1 MHHERLLRW
10 RLSCRRRGRDITL
23 GRLLLLLL
31 LLLRRS
37 CGCGDGAE
45 ELLLALVPVLRSV
58 ENALARRLV
67 EYLQRNW

>member
-10 RLSCRRRGRDITL
+10 SLSCRNRGRDFGL
-23 GRLLLLLL
+23 GRL

-37 CGCGDGAE
+37 CGCGDCAE

-58 ENALARRLV
+58 EYALARRLV
-67 EYLQRNW
+67 ENLQRRW

>member
-23 GRLLLLLL
+23 GGL
-31 LLLRRS
+31 LLLRCS

-45 ELLLALVPVLRSV
+45 KLLLALVPVLRSV

-67 EYLQRNW
+67 EYLQRCW